1 MTEYTFETVDVF
13 TPKRFGGNQLA
24 VLTDARGLDTA
35 AMQQLAAEFNYAE
48 STFVFPPKD
57 PANTAAVRIFTP
69 VLEMPFAGHP
79 NVGTAFVIGNMREI
93 FGKAVG
99 DTLVFEEGAGL
110 VSIALERTGGKV
122 ANALV
127 TAPKPLKRLGDA
139 DAAVVADCLGLSP
152 ADISTTVHPPT
163 AASVGVP
170 FVFVEL
176 QDSAAVVRARPE
188 PAKFHKHFPVHGAD
202 GVMIYARTG
211 PTTLHVRMFAP
222 NIGVGE
228 DAATGSAGAALTALR
243 ASLDPAADLTLKFD
257 IHQGAE
263 MGRPS
268 LMKGE
273 ADKRGGQV
281 TAARIGGPCVPVMT
295 GKIHLD

>member
-48 STFVFPPKD
+48 STFVFPPQD
-57 PANTAAVRIFTP
+57 PAHTAAVRIFTP
-69 VLEMPFAGHP
+69 VREMAFAGHP
-79 NVGTAFVIGNMREI
+79 NVGTAFVLGGMREL

-99 DTLVFEEGAGL
+99 DTLLFEEGAGL
-110 VSIALERTGGKV
+110 VSVAVERAGGKV
-122 ANALV
+122 TNALV

-139 DAAVVADCLGLSP
+139 DVGMLAGCLGLGVK
-152 ADISTTVHPPT
+152 DISTTSHGPT
-163 AASVGVP
+163 AASVGMP

-176 QDSAAVVRARPE
+176 PDSATVVRTRPD
-188 PAKFHKHFPVHGAD
+188 PAQFRTHFPVHGAD
-202 GVMIYARTG
+202 GVMVYARTG
-211 PTTLHVRMFAP
+211 NTTLHVRMFAP
-222 NIGVGE
+222 NMGVGE
-228 DAATGSAGAALTALR
+228 DAATGSAGAALTALL
-243 ASLDPAADLTLKFD
+243 ASLDSAPDLALKFD

-268 LMKGE
+268 LMRGE
-273 ADKRGGQV
+273 ADKRGGQIV
-281 TAARIGGPCVPVMT
+281 AARIGGPCVAVMT
-295 GKIHLD
+295 GRILLD

>member
-1 MTEYTFETVDVF
+1 
-13 TPKRFGGNQLA
+13 QLA

-35 AMQQLAAEFNYAE
+35 AMQRIAAEFGYAE

-57 PANTAAVRIFTP
+57 PANTAQVRIFTP
-69 VLEMPFAGHP
+69 AREMPFAGHP
-79 NVGTAFVIGNMREI
+79 NVGTAFVLGAKTEI

-99 DTLVFEEGAGL
+99 TTLLFEEGAGL
-110 VSIALERTGGKV
+110 VSIEIIRAGGQV
-122 ANALV
+122 SNALV
-127 TAPKPLKRLGDA
+127 TAPQALKRLGDA
-139 DAAVVADCLGLSP
+139 DVKTIAACLGLG
-152 ADISTTVHPPT
+152 AEDIFTAIHPPT
-163 AASVGVP
+163 AASVGMP

-176 QDSAAVVRARPE
+176 RDSACVVRANPDLAQFR
-188 PAKFHKHFPVHGAD
+188 AHFPVHGAD

-211 PTTLHVRMFAP
+211 ASSLHARMFAP
-222 NIGVGE
+222 NLGVGE

-243 ASLDPAADLTLKFD
+243 ASLDPAVDLDLKLD

-273 ADKRGGQV
+273 AAKRKGQV
-281 TAARIGGPCVPVMT
+281 TAARIGGPCAAVMK
-295 GKIHLD
+295 GRIQLD

>member
-35 AMQQLAAEFNYAE
+35 AMQQLAAEFGYAE

-57 PANTAAVRIFTP
+57 PAHTAIVRIFTP
-69 VLEMPFAGHP
+69 AREMPFAGHP
-79 NVGTAFVIGNMREI
+79 NVGTAFVIGAMKEL

-99 DTLVFEEGAGL
+99 DTLLFEEGAGL
-110 VSIALERTGGKV
+110 VSVKVERAGGKV
-122 ANALV
+122 TNALV
-127 TAPKPLKRLGDA
+127 TAPQPLKRLGDA
-139 DAAVVADCLGLSP
+139 DVGVLAACLGLDVR
-152 ADISTTVHPPT
+152 DISVTTHPPT
-163 AASVGVP
+163 AASVGMP

-176 QDSAAVVRARPE
+176 QDSAAVVRTRPD
-188 PAKFHKHFPVHGAD
+188 PAKFRAHFPVHGAD
-202 GVMIYARTG
+202 GVMVYARTG
-211 PTTLHVRMFAP
+211 AATLHARMFAP
-222 NIGVGE
+222 NMGVGE

-243 ASLDPAADLTLKFD
+243 AALDPAADLTLKFD

-281 TAARIGGPCVPVMT
+281 VAARIGGPCVAVMT
-295 GKIHLD
+295 GRILLD